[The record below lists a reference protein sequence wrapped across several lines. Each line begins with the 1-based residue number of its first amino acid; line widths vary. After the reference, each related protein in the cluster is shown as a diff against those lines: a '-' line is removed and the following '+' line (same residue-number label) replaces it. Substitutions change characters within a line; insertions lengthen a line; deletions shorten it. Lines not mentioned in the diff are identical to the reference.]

1 MIDGNGAV
9 LDGSAIPDDDWTFY
23 RDNIFC
29 FRPPELSHAVLFF
42 HGRSLSPLPLS
53 QSTAYPPRL
62 ALRPMVRVEGAI
74 YFAVDQGKLP
84 HDYQFSYAAMQT
96 GITFYQVQGVVI
108 RNLTIQG
115 FQADGVSAAVG
126 SREVLLENV
135 TCMANGQ
142 SGVCVRGGAQVAIDA
157 CKLFGNGECQLL
169 TLPHGETH
177 IFASELTNDTARGWL
192 DQGGRTYL
200 GSNRIEGG
208 KKAIKPEQKKV
219 AGTLRVPSALRF
231 RPDGGRHADPQGG
244 YPSACYLGQKG
255 EKV

>member
-1 MIDGNGAV
+1 MPCCSFMAIR
-9 LDGSAIPDDDWTFY
+9 SA
-23 RDNIFC
+23 
-29 FRPPELSHAVLFF
+29 
-42 HGRSLSPLPLS
+42 PLPLS
-53 QSTAYPPRL
+53 QSTAYPPRSAPGQWCVL
-62 ALRPMVRVEGAI
+62 EGAI

-84 HDYQFSYAAMQT
+84 HDYQLSYAAQQT
-96 GITFYQVQGVVI
+96 GITLYQVQGVVI

-135 TCMANGQ
+135 TCTANGQ
-142 SGVCVRGGAQVAIDA
+142 SGVCVRGGAQVAISA

-200 GSNRIEGG
+200 GSKRIEGG
-208 KKAIKPEQKKV
+208 KKAIKPDES
-219 AGTLRVPSALRF
+219 PSSPAIEK
-231 RPDGGRHADPQGG
+231 P
-244 YPSACYLGQKG
+244 QKG
-255 EKV
+255 ADS